1 MRSKES
7 QASAR
12 HRTNDASDLG
22 PGCSLSSRHPFAGN
36 KRRERTG
43 NVVVATAAVHLIVA
57 APPLTAS
64 LPSLPLTVSS
74 AVSTR
79 GGHGGVRGA

>member
-43 NVVVATAAVHLIVA
+43 NVATAAIHLIVA
-57 APPLTAS
+57 GPPPLTAS
-64 LPSLPLTVSS
+64 LPSLPLTASS

-79 GGHGGVRGA
+79 GGHGDMRGA